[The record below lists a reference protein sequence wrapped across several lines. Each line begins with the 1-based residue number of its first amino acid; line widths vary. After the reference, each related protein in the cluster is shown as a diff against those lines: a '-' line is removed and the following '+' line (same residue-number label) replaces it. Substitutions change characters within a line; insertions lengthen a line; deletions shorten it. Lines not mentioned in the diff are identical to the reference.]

1 MRSILAGLLVCFGA
15 VCGAGGVEAGRHVVL
30 VVWDG
35 MRPDFVSET
44 NTPALHAL
52 ASRGVFFKSNHC
64 VYLSSTEVN
73 GTALATGAYPQ
84 RSGIIANSEFRP
96 IVDARRPVAT
106 ERIDVIRSA
115 EAHEKYLN
123 VPTLAET
130 LRAQGVRTAI

>member
-1 MRSILAGLLVCFGA
+1 MRAILTFLLICSGA
-15 VCGAGGVEAGRHVVL
+15 VQCLCAEAVDRHVVL

-44 NTPALHAL
+44 NTPALYAL

-84 RSGIIANSEFRP
+84 HSGVIANAEFRP
-96 IVDARRPVAT
+96 DVDPRGPVAT
-106 ERIDVIRSA
+106 ERLETIRA
-115 EAHEKYLN
+115 TERRE
-123 VPTLAET
+123 
-130 LRAQGVRTAI
+130 